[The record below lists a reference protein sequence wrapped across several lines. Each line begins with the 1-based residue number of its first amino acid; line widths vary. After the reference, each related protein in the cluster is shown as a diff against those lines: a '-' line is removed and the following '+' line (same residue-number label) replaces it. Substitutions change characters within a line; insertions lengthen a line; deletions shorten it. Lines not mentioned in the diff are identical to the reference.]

1 MSVLT
6 TSTSVNHAPSS
17 QVITFYLS
25 DSQVDQVTFSGNQFT
40 FSAIDSFTL
49 SKEDTMIY
57 LNYLQVF
64 QKTVTINFSESNGLY
79 NQPLPACEYDIDIV
93 NSDGDMQLTYI
104 QTSGGTSIYNIS
116 YDQNSQTA
124 TFSSRSQIS
133 ITSQEFAASVKILNL
148 FAIQVGFN

>member
-49 SKEDTMIY
+49 SKEDTMLY
-57 LNYLQVF
+57 LNALEVF
-64 QKTVTINFSESNGLY
+64 QKTVTINFGQTSGLY
-79 NQPLPACEYDIDIV
+79 NQPLPPCEYDIDIV
-93 NSDGDMQLTYI
+93 NSDGDMQLTYT
-104 QTSGGTSIYNIS
+104 QTSGGTSIYTIS
-116 YDQNSQTA
+116 YDQKTETA

-133 ITSQEFAASVKILNL
+133 ITAQEFAASVKILNL
-148 FAIQVGFN
+148 FAIQVGYN